1 MKRWLIVRFLWFT
14 TSVPWGI
21 PPSITNLADHADN
34 RTVAAHFFLY
44 SSGFISSFCF
54 LCYFLLSVLLILL
67 SRAILF
73 YSSVCS
79 LLCSMFPPSLFI
91 HLISLIV
98 FFSNLLSFL
107 FSFPT
112 TLFCLLLPSV
122 LLLFNLFSF
131 CYSSSFL
138 SPLILL
144 ILFCSCFC
152 FLLVRIL

>member
-1 MKRWLIVRFLWFT
+1 MKRWLIVQFLWFT

-21 PPSITNLADHADN
+21 PPSITNLADHVADN

-79 LLCSMFPPSLFI
+79 LLCMFPPSLFI